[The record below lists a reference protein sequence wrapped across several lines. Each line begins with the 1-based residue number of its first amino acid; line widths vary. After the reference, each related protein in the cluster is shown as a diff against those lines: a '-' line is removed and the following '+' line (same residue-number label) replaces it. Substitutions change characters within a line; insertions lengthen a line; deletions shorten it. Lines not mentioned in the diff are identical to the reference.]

1 MNDLISVIMPV
12 KNVQS
17 YIEHA
22 VLSILQ
28 QTYENFELMIIEGE
42 STDGTKDFLKTL
54 EDKRIKIYFLDDIS
68 FIEKLNFG
76 ITKAK
81 GTWIARMDGDDLS
94 HPKRLEKLISYT
106 KKYPNVNLF
115 SSNYGFIYDNTLFNN
130 YHNSFKTNEISKSDL
145 TFQKSQFVD
154 AAMLFNRQKAIDYDL
169 YDIEFEKESSLWY
182 KFLKNGKGIL
192 TSEQLYFYRYQSD
205 QMTIK
210 QNKNDIDWFKLRSKY
225 DVKGYS
231 KFSKF
236 DNDISRKKNSL
247 NNFII
252 IFTRKTIFLLLK
264 KKYAKTIIFILRFLF
279 KTKFNPQYFRSYIYS
294 ILGYKT
300 LRFWNWKKL
309 KRRVDYSIFSLEK
322 DFI

>member
-1 MNDLISVIMPV
+1 
-12 KNVQS
+12 
-17 YIEHA
+17 
-22 VLSILQ
+22 
-28 QTYENFELMIIEGE
+28 
-42 STDGTKDFLKTL
+42 
-54 EDKRIKIYFLDDIS
+54 
-68 FIEKLNFG
+68 
-76 ITKAK
+76 
-81 GTWIARMDGDDLS
+81 MDGDDLS

-264 KKYAKTIIFILRFLF
+264 KNMPKQSFSSLGFYLKQNSTLNILDLIFIVF
-279 KTKFNPQYFRSYIYS
+279 
-294 ILGYKT
+294 
-300 LRFWNWKKL
+300 
-309 KRRVDYSIFSLEK
+309 
-322 DFI
+322 